1 MKINSGRVKTQ
12 IVYIFFKI
20 YDKRRSLMNF
30 TKEEK
35 IVMLKARI
43 AKMEQNPINLLK
55 SPGVLN
61 RLKNNLKRLEAE
73 T

>member
-1 MKINSGRVKTQ
+1 
-12 IVYIFFKI
+12 
-20 YDKRRSLMNF
+20 MNF

-35 IVMLKARI
+35 IIKLKASI

-61 RLKNNLKRLEAE
+61 RLRKNLEKLNNNE
-73 T
+73 

>member
-1 MKINSGRVKTQ
+1 
-12 IVYIFFKI
+12 
-20 YDKRRSLMNF
+20 MNF

-43 AKMEQNPINLLK
+43 AKMEQNSINLLK

-73 T
+73 TE

>member
-1 MKINSGRVKTQ
+1 
-12 IVYIFFKI
+12 
-20 YDKRRSLMNF
+20 MNF

-55 SPGVLN
+55 SPGVLS
-61 RLKNNLKRLEAE
+61 RLKNNLKKLEAE
-73 T
+73 TD

>member
-1 MKINSGRVKTQ
+1 
-12 IVYIFFKI
+12 
-20 YDKRRSLMNF
+20 MNF

-35 IVMLKARI
+35 IIKLKARI

-61 RLKNNLKRLEAE
+61 RLRKNLEKLNNNE
-73 T
+73 